1 MSVSTNQNRF
11 SQLGDGL
18 NTAFNFPSYF
28 KAKTDILVLVTDDQG
43 NVSTKVLDVDYSIVG
58 AVTAGFGYVNG
69 AIINFNVAPADTDTV
84 ILISD
89 PNQLQNTVLPANSIY
104 PPQKIESTFDAI
116 VLMLQRIASVL
127 FSRAVVLKDGMID
140 AFDPTLPI
148 DIASVANRGRVV
160 ITDPD
165 GGNVFKMGPSADEIE
180 NAQDYATQ
188 AAASA
193 AAAAASETTAI
204 EASVLANEAAADAA
218 ANLEAVQAF
227 ATLPVLVDTSVGS
240 VAANL
245 PAVVTGTPKMVTYI
259 NKSFNSGND
268 LTLTPTGVATSVMGE
283 ANIAVGSGEVV
294 QLWFDGATT
303 WWKLN

>member
-43 NVSTKVLDVDYSIVG
+43 NVSTKVLEVDYSIVG
-58 AVTAGFGYVNG
+58 VVTAGFGYVNG
-69 AIINFNVAPADTDTV
+69 AIINFNVAPANTDTV
-84 ILISD
+84 IIIND

-104 PPQKIESTFDAI
+104 PPQKIESTLDAI
-116 VLMLQRIASVL
+116 VLIIQRIADVL
-127 FSRAVVLKDGMID
+127 FSRTVALKDGMIEN
-140 AFDPTLPI
+140 FDPTLPI
-148 DIASVANRGRVV
+148 DLASVANQGKVI

-165 GGNVFKMGPSADEIE
+165 GGNKFVMGPSADDIE
-180 NAQDYATQ
+180 NAQDYATA

-193 AAAAASETTAI
+193 AAALVSETNAT
-204 EASVLANEAAADAA
+204 EASVLANMAAADAA

-227 ATLPVLVDTSVGS
+227 ATLPVLSDTSGGPVGL
-240 VAANL
+240 NL
-245 PAVVTGTPKMVTYI
+245 PAVVAGTPKMVTYI
-259 NKSFNSGND
+259 NKSFGSGND
-268 LTLTPTGVATSVMGE
+268 LTLTPTGDATNVMGE
-283 ANIAVGSGEVV
+283 ADIAVGSGEVV
-294 QLWFDGATT
+294 QLWFDGVDT

>member
-1 MSVSTNQNRF
+1 MSVSNNQNRF
-11 SQLGDGL
+11 SQLGDGV
-18 NTAFNFPSYF
+18 NDTFIYPSYF
-28 KAKTDILVLVTDDQG
+28 KAKPDILVLVTDDAG
-43 NVSTKVLDVDYSIVG
+43 NVSVQVLDVDYSIAG

-69 AIINFNVAPADTDTV
+69 ASIVFNVAPADDETV
-84 ILISD
+84 IIINN
-89 PNQLQNTVLPANSIY
+89 PTPLQSTVLAANSVY
-104 PPQKIESTFDAI
+104 PPQKIESTLDAV
-116 VLMLQRIASVL
+116 VLIIQRIFSLV
-127 FSRAVVLKDGMID
+127 SRAVTLKDGMID
-140 AFDPTLPI
+140 TFDPSLPI
-148 DIASVANRGRVV
+148 DIASVANQGRVV

-180 NAQDYATQ
+180 NAQDYAAQ

-193 AAAAASETTAI
+193 AAAAASETTAT
-204 EASVLANEAAADAA
+204 EASVLANQAAADAA

-227 ATLPVLVDTSVGS
+227 ATLPVLVDTSVDS

-245 PAVVTGTPKMVTYI
+245 PTVVTGTPKMVTYI